1 MRLIIDIPEETYRH
15 ICEEQWLPNRL
26 TIEKAIA
33 NGTVLPKHSRLIEED
48 RLIERLEKLSD
59 DKWNQEV
66 GASKGLDFAIEIVES
81 EPTILEATKE

>member
-1 MRLIIDIPEETYRH
+1 MQIVIEIDKELYEEVKGYHELTE
-15 ICEEQWLPNRL
+15 CEL
-26 TIEKAIA
+26 AIF

-81 EPTILEATKE
+81 EPTILEAN